1 MKTNILS
8 LPLGLN
14 TYSPPLGHQE
24 LQPHQAGLVPHMHC
38 TPFCHRALAPAA
50 CTAFPLTPLSDQ
62 LPLILQISAW
72 MSPPE
77 GSCAC
82 LPSQRRCCHLF
93 TEFGFLP
100 QSTPMMVCL
109 TLSLH
114 LDCKVHESRD
124 HTHLC
129 SLGTYSL

>member
-1 MKTNILS
+1 
-8 LPLGLN
+8 
-14 TYSPPLGHQE
+14 
-24 LQPHQAGLVPHMHC
+24 MHC
-38 TPFCHRALAPAA
+38 TPSCHRALAPAA
-50 CTAFPLTPLSDQ
+50 CTALPLAPLSDQ

-77 GSCAC
+77 GRCAC
-82 LPSQRRCCHLF
+82 LPRQSRCCHLL
-93 TEFGFLP
+93 TESGFLP
-100 QSTPMMVCL
+100 QSTPVSICL

-114 LDCKVHESRD
+114 LDCKVRESRD